1 MTKHCEVSPRKKRKE
16 ILISQ
21 QQEDC
26 LKLASSH
33 LEISEGE
40 IIREALNKYFEQML
54 NLSEMT
60 LTDSNQAALERLRQ
74 IHSKIEQKDLKT
86 AIAVVSKPLN

>member
-1 MTKHCEVSPRKKRKE
+1 MTKHAINTRNKRKQ

-21 QQEDC
+21 SEADC

-33 LEISEGE
+33 LEKSEGE

-54 NLSEMT
+54 SLSEMT
-60 LTDSNQAALERLRQ
+60 LTDSEQAHIERLRQ
-74 IHSKIEQKDLKT
+74 IHSKIEQGDLKT
-86 AIAVVSKPLN
+86 VTAVVSKVKN